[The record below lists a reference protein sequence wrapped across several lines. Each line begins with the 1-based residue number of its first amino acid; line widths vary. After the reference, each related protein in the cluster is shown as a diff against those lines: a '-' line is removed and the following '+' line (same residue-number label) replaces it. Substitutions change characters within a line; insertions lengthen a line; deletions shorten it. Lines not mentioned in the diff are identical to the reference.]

1 LLNRLS
7 KMGKIIQRFGY
18 KQLLS
23 RLEAP
28 DPLIQVIVGARQV
41 GKSTLVRQVLEGLR
55 KPYLFESADAVAATD
70 QVWIE
75 QLWNRARME
84 SAKHKT
90 GFVLAIDEIQKIHQW
105 SETVKRCRD
114 EDKVNGRSLCV
125 VLLGSSKLILQ
136 QGLTESLAGRFELI
150 PLPHWRYHE
159 MAEAF
164 DFTPEQYV
172 WFGSYPGAAVFIS
185 DEQRWKAYVRDALAD
200 TAISKD
206 ILMLNRVDKPALLR
220 NLFET
225 GSHYSGQMLSY
236 NKLIGQLQDAGN
248 TTTLAH
254 YLRLLNQAELLC
266 GLDKYA
272 SGKARKKASSPKFQ
286 TYNTALVHAYKTE
299 LFEEARQNSVL
310 WGRAVESSIGAYLLT
325 YSKEDLNLYYW
336 REGNHEVDFVLEY
349 QNKIVALEVKTGNDV
364 KSGIKE
370 FQKLFN
376 PHKMYLIGSGGIPW
390 QEFLTI
396 HPRELF

>member
-1 LLNRLS
+1 LLNTLS
-7 KMGKIIQRFGY
+7 KMGKIIQRSVY
-18 KQLLS
+18 KLLVS
-23 RLEAP
+23 RLQET

-41 GKSTLVRQVLEGLR
+41 GKSTLVRQVLEGLQR
-55 KPYLFESADAVAATD
+55 PFLFESADAVAATD

-84 SAKHKT
+84 SAKYPNR
-90 GFVLAIDEIQKIHQW
+90 FVLAIDEIQKIHQW

-114 EDKVNGRSLCV
+114 EDKANGRSFCV

-150 PLPHWRYHE
+150 PLPHWRYNE
-159 MAEAF
+159 MLEAF

-172 WFGSYPGAAVFIS
+172 WFGSYPGAAGFIR

-225 GSHYSGQMLSY
+225 GSHYSGQLLSY

-266 GLDKYA
+266 GLEKYA
-272 SGKARKKASSPKFQ
+272 AGKARRKASSPKFQ
-286 TYNTALVHAYKTE
+286 TYNTALVNAYKTE

-325 YSKEDLNLYYW
+325 FSKEDLNLYYW

-349 QNKIVALEVKTGNDV
+349 RNKIIALEVKTGNAL
-364 KSGIKE
+364 KSGMKE

-376 PHKMYLIGSGGIPW
+376 PHKVYLIGSGGIPW

-396 HPRELF
+396 HPGELF

>member
-1 LLNRLS
+1 
-7 KMGKIIQRFGY
+7 MGKIIQRVEY
-18 KQLLS
+18 KLLMS
-23 RLEAP
+23 RLQEP
-28 DPLIQVIVGARQV
+28 DSLIQVIVGARQV
-41 GKSTLVRQVLEGLR
+41 GKSTLVRQVLAGLQL
-55 KPYLFESADAVAATD
+55 PFIVESADAVAATD
-70 QVWIE
+70 QQWIE
-75 QLWNRARME
+75 QLWNRARVE
-84 SAKHKT
+84 SSKHPQ
-90 GFVLAIDEIQKIHQW
+90 GFVLAIDEIQKIQQW

-114 EDKVNGRSLCV
+114 EDITKGESFSV

-159 MAEAF
+159 MLEAF

-172 WFGSYPGAAVFIS
+172 WFGAYPGAAGFIN
-185 DEQRWKAYVRDALAD
+185 DEQRWKAYVRDSLVD

-225 GSHYSGQMLSY
+225 GSHFSGQMLSY

-248 TTTLAH
+248 TTTLSH

-266 GLDKYA
+266 GLEKYA
-272 SGKARKKASSPKFQ
+272 AGKARKKASSPKFQ
-286 TYNTALVHAYKTE
+286 TYNTALVNAYKTE
-299 LFEEARQNSVL
+299 EFDEARQNSVL
-310 WGRAVESSIGAYLLT
+310 WGRSVESSIGAYLLT
-325 YSKEDLNLYYW
+325 FSKENLNLYYW
-336 REGNHEVDFVLEY
+336 RDGNNEVDFVLEY
-349 QNKIVALEVKTGNDV
+349 RNKIVALEVKTGYDL
-364 KSGIKE
+364 KSGIKQ

-376 PHKMYLIGSGGIPW
+376 PHKVYLIGSRGIPW

-396 HPRELF
+396 HPSELF

>member
-1 LLNRLS
+1 M
-7 KMGKIIQRFGY
+7 KTIQRIEY
-18 KQLLS
+18 K
-23 RLEAP
+23 RLEGRLKAS
-28 DPLIQVIVGARQV
+28 DSLIQVIVGARQV
-41 GKSTLVRQVLEGLR
+41 GKSTLVRQVLNGLHQ
-55 KPYLFESADAVAATD
+55 PFLFESADAVAAAD

-84 SAKHKT
+84 SAKHANQ
-90 GFVLAIDEIQKIHQW
+90 FVLAIDEIQKIHQW
-105 SETVKRCRD
+105 SETIKKCWD
-114 EDKVNGRSLCV
+114 EDKANGRSFNV

-136 QGLTESLAGRFELI
+136 QGLTESLAGRFEMI

-159 MAEAF
+159 MQEAF

-172 WFGSYPGAAVFIS
+172 WFGAYPGAAGFIH

-236 NKLIGQLQDAGN
+236 NKLMGQLQDAGN

-254 YLRLLNQAELLC
+254 YLRLLDQAELLC
-266 GLDKYA
+266 GLEKYA
-272 SGKARKKASSPKFQ
+272 AGKARKKASSPKFQ
-286 TYNTALVHAYKTE
+286 TYNTALVNAYKSE
-299 LFEEARQNSVL
+299 LFDEARQNSAL

-325 YSKEDLNLYYW
+325 YSKQDFNLYYW
-336 REGNHEVDFVLEY
+336 RDGNHEVDFILEY
-349 QNKIVALEVKTGNDV
+349 RNKIVALEVKTGNDP
-364 KSGIKE
+364 KSGMKE
-370 FQKLFN
+370 FQKLFD
-376 PHKMYLIGSGGIPW
+376 PHRVYNIGPGGIPW

-396 HPRELF
+396 HPGELF